1 MTSGTPAV
9 PVFFLAIIIAILH
22 KDDLL
27 VPRVKLTFGR
37 RLPCQEEA
45 VTDELLVVA
54 CVRLAI
60 LCQHR
65 HDSRTAAVQE
75 VSPVVGLAVTPP
87 SDASERAVAASRLH
101 KPLVRRRC
109 RRRRRRLGAVVQDHF
124 LIDRADGE
132 RKGDLSGAV
141 VFGDSAALI
150 DDGAVRVGGSDELFE
165 LVGVGHDQG
174 GVVVEDGEDLE
185 PVLVPAVSEERRGVD
200 AANLEPD
207 RAAVGARRLLLDDPE
222 REDDAHVAAEHRRT
236 VSC

>member
-27 VPRVKLTFGR
+27 VPRVKLTFAW

-60 LCQHR
+60 LCKHR
-65 HDSRTAAVQE
+65 HDSSTAAVQE
-75 VSPVVGLAVTPP
+75 VSPVVGLAVAPP
-87 SDASERAVAASRLH
+87 SDASKRVVAASRLD
-101 KPLVRRRC
+101 KPLARRRC
-109 RRRRRRLGAVVQDHF
+109 RRRRLGAVVQDHF
-124 LIDRADGE
+124 LIDGADGE
-132 RKGDLSGAV
+132 RKGDLGGAV

-150 DDGAVRVGGSDELFE
+150 DDRGVRVGGSSELFE
-165 LVGVGHDQG
+165 LVGVGDDQG

-185 PVLVPAVSEERRGVD
+185 PVRVPAVSEERRGVD

-222 REDDAHVAAEHRRT
+222 REGDGHVAA
-236 VSC
+236 